1 MIDNIRSLFIKSCQ
15 IKQSYMWS
23 KAVEG
28 KLITITG
35 NSFSEGLILAST
47 NQQHDK
53 RLFIQLQVQY
63 MKIESSEHG
72 KTWGEHVV
80 YKAWSPHVLSSQF
93 SCTYYILN
101 F

>member
-1 MIDNIRSLFIKSCQ
+1 MIDNIRSLFIKSYQ

-63 MKIESSEHG
+63 MKIQS
-72 KTWGEHVV
+72 WEHVENIL
-80 YKAWSPHVLSSQF
+80 KHAANMC
-93 SCTYYILN
+93 CT
-101 F
+101 